1 MTWTTL
7 VDAETLMNALRSPTS
22 SSRPLAVVDA
32 RVDLADRSAGARRFA
47 EGHVPGAAR
56 VDLETDLSG
65 PHYPGAGRHPWPSDD
80 AFAAVL
86 GRLGITP
93 DHQVVVYDDAQG
105 ALAAARL
112 WFMLRLWGHEAAA
125 VLDGGWSAWQAAGG
139 AVETGE
145 SRVADAGP
153 YAGVFDDTRL
163 LQTDDVVALRPE
175 DGVVVDARA
184 AERYRGDVEPLDR
197 KAGHVPGALN
207 RPFASNLDGGRFK
220 SPSRLRAEFDALLDG
235 RPAASLV
242 ASCGSGV
249 TACHHLLALEHA
261 GLRGARLYTGS
272 WSGWIEDDARPIA
285 TG

>member
-7 VDAETLMNALRSPTS
+7 VDVDALMRRLQSAPE
-22 SSRPLAVVDA
+22 RPLAIVDA

-47 EGHVPGAAR
+47 EAHIPGAAR

-93 DHQVVVYDDAQG
+93 AHQVVIYDDAQG

-112 WFMLRLWGHEAAA
+112 WFMLKTWGHDA
-125 VLDGGWSAWQAAGG
+125 VAVVDGGWSAWQAAGG
-139 AVETGE
+139 AVESGA
-145 SRVADAGP
+145 SRVRDAGP
-153 YAGVFDDTRL
+153 YAGAFDENRL
-163 LQTDDVVALRPE
+163 LQTDDIASLRPA
-175 DGVVVDARA
+175 DGLVVDARA
-184 AERYRGDVEPLDR
+184 AERYRGDAEPLDR
-197 KAGHVPGALN
+197 KAGHIPGAAN
-207 RPFASNLDGGRFK
+207 RPFAMNLEGGRFK
-220 SPSRLRAEFDALLDG
+220 SPARLRSEFDALLDG
-235 RPAASLV
+235 RDSAVLV
-242 ASCGSGV
+242 VSCGSGV
-249 TACHHLLALEHA
+249 TACHHLLAMEHA

>member
-7 VDAETLMNALRSPTS
+7 VDVDALMRRLQSAPE
-22 SSRPLAVVDA
+22 RPLAIVDA

-47 EGHVPGAAR
+47 EAHIPGAAR
-56 VDLETDLSG
+56 IDLETDLSG

-93 DHQVVVYDDAQG
+93 AQQVVIYDDAQG

-112 WFMLRLWGHEAAA
+112 WFMLKTWGHDA
-125 VLDGGWSAWQAAGG
+125 VAVVDGGWSAWQAAGG
-139 AVETGE
+139 AVESGA
-145 SRVADAGP
+145 SRVCDAGP
-153 YAGVFDDTRL
+153 YAGAFDENRL
-163 LQTDDVVALRPE
+163 LQTDDIASLRPA
-175 DGVVVDARA
+175 DGLVVDARA
-184 AERYRGDVEPLDR
+184 AERYRGDAEPLDR
-197 KAGHVPGALN
+197 KAGHIPGAAN
-207 RPFASNLDGGRFK
+207 RPFTMNLEGGRFK
-220 SPSRLRAEFDALLDG
+220 SPARLRSEFDALLDG
-235 RPAASLV
+235 RDPAVLV

-249 TACHHLLALEHA
+249 TACHHLLAMEHA